1 MNRQEINSSISRIN
15 IRGKEYVEVA
25 ARIQGF
31 WLLYPEGSI
40 ATKLLS
46 DDGKRCMFLAQ
57 CLDAN
62 GRVLSTGHAYEIQGR
77 GVNATSY
84 IENCET
90 SAVGRALGILGIG
103 STESIAS
110 AEEVS
115 NAVAQQEQAPKQPQ
129 QRQQKPQPSQSNQ
142 AQAFKRLEAAC
153 AAYEQAH
160 PQDDKEPGWALNGV
174 KQRPDLPP
182 KSAPDAERAEWFVM
196 VAEEFESSL

>member
-1 MNRQEINSSISRIN
+1 MNRQEINSGLSRVN

-31 WLLYPEGSI
+31 WQLYPEGSI
-40 ATKLLS
+40 VTQLLS

-62 GRVLSTGHAYEIQGR
+62 GHVLATGHAYEIQGR

-115 NAVAQQEQAPKQPQ
+115 NAVAQQEAPKQA
-129 QRQQKPQPSQSNQ
+129 QKPQQPKPNQ

-153 AAYEQAH
+153 TAYEQAH
-160 PQDDKEPGWALNGV
+160 PQDDKEPGWALKGV

-182 KSAPDAERAEWFVM
+182 KSAPDAERAEWFTM
-196 VAEEFESSL
+196 VAEEFEGSL

>member
-1 MNRQEINSSISRIN
+1 MNRQEINSSLSRVS
-15 IRGKEYVEVA
+15 IRGKEYVDVA
-25 ARIQGF
+25 SRIQGF
-31 WLLYPEGSI
+31 WQLYPEGSI
-40 ATKLLS
+40 TTKLLS
-46 DDGKRCMFLAQ
+46 DDGKRCVFLAQ

-62 GRVLSTGHAYEIQGR
+62 GRILSTGHAYEIQGR

-84 IENCET
+84 LENCET
-90 SAVGRALGILGIG
+90 SAVGRALGMFGIG

-115 NAVAQQEQAPKQPQ
+115 NAVAQQEQAHKQPQ
-129 QRQQKPQPSQSNQ
+129 RQQQKPQPNQ

-160 PQDDKEPGWALNGV
+160 PQDDKEPGWAINGV

-182 KSAPDAERAEWFVM
+182 KSAPDAERAEWFTM
-196 VAEEFESSL
+196 VAYEFESSL